1 MVLPIRPGNVSNE
14 AMGMENMTEM
24 ANVTTYVYTKLR
36 NDPDYIMWEKHQ

>member
-14 AMGMENMTEM
+14 TMGMENMTEM

-36 NDPDYIMWEKHQ
+36 NDPDYIM

>member
-14 AMGMENMTEM
+14 TMENMTEM

-36 NDPDYIMWEKHQ
+36 NDPDYIM